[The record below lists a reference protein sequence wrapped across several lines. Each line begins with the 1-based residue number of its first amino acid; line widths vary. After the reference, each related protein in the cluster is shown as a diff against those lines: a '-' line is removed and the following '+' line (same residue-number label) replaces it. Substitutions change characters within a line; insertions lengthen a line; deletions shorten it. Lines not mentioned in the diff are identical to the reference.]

1 MNRQEFFSSPEYRKT
16 VMLKKLLNFT
26 LHVHS
31 ELWQNIQISRF
42 QPNTVESWIKACANE
57 TKHIN
62 KDLPIYIL
70 KSFIFVNHHIGSWW
84 TIRATDNVIFSV
96 FYQLQS
102 LSLPSH
108 WMTQF
113 FQAHVAIDLQ
123 SYEEGLERYSNLS
136 QAGFSENKYILLQ
149 TALAQYHAR
158 GVVLSIHYNNRVCPN
173 SCNSLSKA

>member
-1 MNRQEFFSSPEYRKT
+1 MSPYIVCKVSSFSKIISPKLFGISGSDFHRKLKLLCSLVIQRAYFSSLDSD
-16 VMLKKLLNFT
+16 LK
-26 LHVHS
+26 
-31 ELWQNIQISRF
+31 
-42 QPNTVESWIKACANE
+42 AYANE
-57 TKHIN
+57 TKHVN
-62 KDLPIYIL
+62 KDSPIYIL
-70 KSFIFVNHHIGSWW
+70 NSFIFVNHHIGSWW

-158 GVVLSIHYNNRVCPN
+158 GVVLSIQYTE
-173 SCNSLSKA
+173 

>member
-1 MNRQEFFSSPEYRKT
+1 MNHWCYYQCHFFF
-16 VMLKKLLNFT
+16 L
-26 LHVHS
+26 
-31 ELWQNIQISRF
+31 
-42 QPNTVESWIKACANE
+42 
-57 TKHIN
+57 
-62 KDLPIYIL
+62 
-70 KSFIFVNHHIGSWW
+70 
-84 TIRATDNVIFSV
+84 FS
-96 FYQLQS
+96 QLQS

-158 GVVLSIHYNNRVCPN
+158 GVVLQFNTKTEFVLTFAFF
-173 SCNSLSKA
+173 LS

>member
-1 MNRQEFFSSPEYRKT
+1 MLFSYWES
-16 VMLKKLLNFT
+16 LLDR
-26 LHVHS
+26 
-31 ELWQNIQISRF
+31 EL
-42 QPNTVESWIKACANE
+42 KACANE
-57 TKHIN
+57 TKHVN

-70 KSFIFVNHHIGSWW
+70 NSFIFVNHHIGSWW

-96 FYQLQS
+96 FSQLQS

-158 GVVLSIHYNNRVCPN
+158 GVVLSIYYTITEFVPTLAILCPRPRKLLEIF
-173 SCNSLSKA
+173 CLPFLWKLRIVKGT